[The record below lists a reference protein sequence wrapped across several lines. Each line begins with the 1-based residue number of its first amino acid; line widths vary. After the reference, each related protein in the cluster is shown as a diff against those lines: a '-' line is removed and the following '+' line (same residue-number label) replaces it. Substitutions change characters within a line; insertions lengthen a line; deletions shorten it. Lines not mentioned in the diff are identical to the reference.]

1 MSRSARLTGVMT
13 IEDGTAIILAYVL
26 VSTGVII
33 AFLLAAF
40 VIGGFID
47 RLRQRRREQRGEE

>member
-1 MSRSARLTGVMT
+1 MT